1 MKNRVEIATMRSA
14 FDRVIPGYADAWNK
28 AKIAAEHEP
37 WEKKRFRWDERR
49 KYLRMSEE
57 RCLLLYTTLRTV
69 GLPESYGVPDDP
81 NTMLIQNRGYV
92 SLMVVRFVDQQK
104 AAKALHAM
112 QDPGV
117 ELNNRRHAQNSGEPY
132 EPDSLAARGESRRSG
147 LVPTRSHPVH

>member
-1 MKNRVEIATMRSA
+1 MSTLVYHSA
-14 FDRVIPGYADAWNK
+14 YI
-28 AKIAAEHEP
+28 
-37 WEKKRFRWDERR
+37 
-49 KYLRMSEE
+49 
-57 RCLLLYTTLRTV
+57 

-132 EPDSLAARGESRRSG
+132 EPDSLDSFWWTYDGTDFNERCEITLRVLQYIRENGTAIDPIWQRVTPSQLISES
-147 LVPTRSHPVH
+147 